1 MIRASNAMA
10 LFSTVFAV
18 AGCLA
23 FLLAGMSLPTAS
35 WSLLLL
41 LLLWSLALIDLTTE
55 TVPDSLT
62 YALVVSGLTHTLVAG
77 WPLAPA
83 LIGSVLLLALGHLHG
98 YVTRDKGWIGSG
110 DFFLAAGLTAWFGP
124 FLLLDVLALGSI
136 FLVLHG
142 LVVRRASIALA
153 PSLSLSATFT
163 WFQGALI

>member
-1 MIRASNAMA
+1 MA

-23 FLLAGMSLPTAS
+23 FLLAGMSLPSAS
-35 WSLLLL
+35 WSFLFL
-41 LLLWSLALIDLTTE
+41 LLLWALALIDLTTE

-62 YALVVSGLTHTLVAG
+62 FALVVSGLTHMLVIG

-83 LIGSVLLLALGHLHG
+83 LIGAVLLLALGYLHG
-98 YVTRDKGWIGSG
+98 YVTSDKGWIGSG

-142 LVVRRASIALA
+142 LVVRQSSIALA
-153 PSLSLSATFT
+153 PSLALSATLI
-163 WFQGALI
+163 WFQGVLL